1 MTTDKLYKHCILFAF
16 GGMLYAG
23 IELFCRGY
31 SHWSMMILG
40 GVCFLLIGTINEII
54 PWEMSLW
61 KQMLICSIV
70 ITALEFVTG
79 CFVNIVMGWSVWDY
93 SDEWGN
99 ILGQICPK
107 FSLYWFFLSLIAI
120 LLDDWIRYAV
130 FDEERPHYKIF

>member
-1 MTTDKLYKHCILFAF
+1 MTDKLYKHCILFAF

-40 GVCFLLIGTINEII
+40 GVCFLLIGAINEVI
-54 PWEMSLW
+54 PWEMPLW
-61 KQMLICSIV
+61 KQMLIGSIV

-79 CFVNIVMGWSVWDY
+79 CFVNIVMEWNVWDY
-93 SDEWGN
+93 SNEWGN

-107 FSLYWFFLSLIAI
+107 FSLYWFFLSLVAI
-120 LLDDWIRYAV
+120 LLDDFIRYAV
-130 FDEERPHYKIF
+130 FDEERPRYKLF